1 MSFHLQMI
9 KTYEITKSKKKLKNV
24 TKKMIENSKQLDNDK
39 RKSPIQLIL
48 ISQFKLL
55 RNIPFLNTTCNCLWY
70 TLYEIIYRYN
80 KLIQGKATW
89 RHAESLLKLQ
99 IHFHRHKT
107 QSSNKDSLNKVQKK
121 AKYKSM
127 KNTRNRNT
135 W

>member
-55 RNIPFLNTTCNCLWY
+55 
-70 TLYEIIYRYN
+70 
-80 KLIQGKATW
+80 
-89 RHAESLLKLQ
+89 
-99 IHFHRHKT
+99 HK
-107 QSSNKDSLNKVQKK
+107 VC
-121 AKYKSM
+121 
-127 KNTRNRNT
+127 
-135 W
+135 